1 MAATAAGHMNGRV
14 MTVAG
19 WRGSHGHW
27 CARGCLCAV
36 KQAASVRGSTH
47 GGARLTGAAKAI
59 ARRLAGWRAAHAT
72 VVAESSG
79 SRLGFDQRHGR
90 GDGCGARCTRL
101 WWQRAAAR
109 DWASVRGTT
118 EVMVVVLGLGEWY
131 GTVQG
136 LCMGLLAWIEE
147 SKGCETQSSNNKLED
162 EMYKAESP
170 TYLNV
175 G

>member
-1 MAATAAGHMNGRV
+1 MVATTTGHMNGRV

-27 CARGCLCAV
+27 NARGCLCAV
-36 KQAASVRGSTH
+36 KQAASV
-47 GGARLTGAAKAI
+47 
-59 ARRLAGWRAAHAT
+59 W
-72 VVAESSG
+72 
-79 SRLGFDQRHGR
+79 RHGR
-90 GDGCGARCTRL
+90 GDGGGARCPTSPL
-101 WWQRAAAR
+101 F
-109 DWASVRGTT
+109 SP
-118 EVMVVVLGLGEWY
+118 VLGLDEWY

-136 LCMGLLAWIEE
+136 LCMGLLTWIEE